1 MAWILLTILAVCM
14 ADFGESV
21 TDGPD
26 ENCEW
31 WADTGLCEKN
41 PGYLLWNCKK
51 SCKEHYCKA
60 FGEEHTM
67 CKYPEPNAEGL
78 CGKYLQQGISQAD
91 KDLIV
96 REHNRLRQKVASG
109 REPPLPKAKKMPNLV
124 WDEGLAIVA
133 QRWTDTCKKG
143 KDDKGRDKL
152 IHDEDRS
159 TDKWRWAGQN
169 GGGSD
174 DWADLITG
182 AKGGNGWYDKEY
194 KEFIKDYQK
203 HGDLKNRRWD
213 KYGHFAAVIWHDT
226 THVGCG
232 YTKWEKDGKQG
243 TLSYCNYGPPGNYP
257 NENVYEEKSSS
268 LSFAGETSWDFE
280 VAGP

>member
-1 MAWILLTILAVCM
+1 MVWILLTILAVCM

-41 PGYLLWNCKK
+41 PGYLLYNCKK
-51 SCKEHYCKA
+51 SCKEHYCKK

-67 CKYPEPNAEGL
+67 CKYPEPDAEGL
-78 CGKYLQQGISQAD
+78 CGDVLEQGISQAD

-96 REHNRLRQKVASG
+96 REHNKLRQKVASG

-133 QRWTDTCKKG
+133 QRWTDTCSFEPH
-143 KDDKGRDKL
+143 DDVRDTEKFP
-152 IHDEDRS
+152 
-159 TDKWRWAGQN
+159 TGAQN
-169 GGGSD
+169 GGGGD
-174 DWADLITG
+174 DWAELITG
-182 AKGGNGWYDKEY
+182 AKTGRGWYDSEY
-194 KEFIKDYQK
+194 KKFIKDYQQ
-203 HGDLKNRRWD
+203 HGDLKNRGR
-213 KYGHFAAVIWHDT
+213 YVHFAAIIWADN

-232 YTKWEKDGKQG
+232 YTKWKKDGVEG
-243 TLSYCNYGPPGNYP
+243 TQSVCNYGQLQP
-257 NENVYEEKSSS
+257 NWDNKNVYER
-268 LSFAGETSWDFE
+268 L
-280 VAGP
+280 